1 MLKSNR
7 FLLKILLLFILI
19 IFTGCSSARINE
31 REKKERTA
39 KITTFYR
46 SWNGTKYRLGGT
58 TKSGVDC
65 SALMQHLYRE
75 KFTKRLPRTTKDMA
89 REGSKVKKRSQWEV
103 GDLVFF
109 KIGWK
114 RTHHVGV
121 YLGDNRFLHAST
133 SKGVIVSEID
143 EYWSKHLWQ
152 VRRVL

>member
-1 MLKSNR
+1 
-7 FLLKILLLFILI
+7 
-19 IFTGCSSARINE
+19 
-31 REKKERTA
+31 
-39 KITTFYR
+39 
-46 SWNGTKYRLGGT
+46 
-58 TKSGVDC
+58 
-65 SALMQHLYRE
+65 
-75 KFTKRLPRTTKDMA
+75 MA